1 MKTFVYIVVA
11 VAATATGF
19 LIYRFGIE
27 PRLVQEP
34 PATAEPA
41 AVAGSPSQIPAE
53 LPDFTLVDRKGEPRS
68 IRSWPGKSLIV
79 NFWATWCAPCRREIP
94 LLKQINEDYAEQG
107 FQVVGIAVDFREDVL
122 KYADEMQINYPLL
135 IGEQDGLDAI
145 NAFGLEAV
153 AFPFTIF
160 TDQQS
165 RIVLTHLG
173 EVTEEESKLL
183 LDIIERVNRGEL
195 TPQAARAV
203 ASEQLAKLEQ
213 ETPAV

>member
-1 MKTFVYIVVA
+1 MKTFVYAIVA
-11 VAATATGF
+11 VAATAAGF
-19 LIYRFGIE
+19 LVYRFGIE
-27 PRLVQEP
+27 PRLVQEA
-34 PATAEPA
+34 PATEEPA
-41 AVAGSPSQIPAE
+41 TSGPVSQTPTE
-53 LPDFTLVDRKGEPRS
+53 LPEFTLVDREGEPRS

-94 LLKQINEDYAEQG
+94 LLKQIHEEYAEQG

-122 KYADEMQINYPLL
+122 KYADEMRITYPLL

-145 NAFGLEAV
+145 NAFGLEADG
-153 AFPFTIF
+153 FPFTIF

-173 EVTEEESKLL
+173 EITEEESKLL
-183 LDIIERVNRGEL
+183 LDIINRVNRGEL

-203 ASEQLAKLEQ
+203 ASEQLAQLEQ
-213 ETPAV
+213 ENPAA